1 MKCIRFIF
9 YIITLFLI
17 FSMNLIIAE
26 EKKIKTRGNSQD
38 KEFKKIEIN
47 ISPDLLNLEEIKQL
61 KKNIITANN
70 FTVELDKTLDEKK
83 KIKFRGSAKQIYKNF
98 SKSVFYLYNPDAKAT
113 GTGFLVDDSGLVLSN
128 WHVAEKATNMFVWT
142 LPEGGDKSVKFLFEK
157 QDYYM
162 ASVIATNKKQDL
174 ALIKVSGLPKSIK
187 SVTLGSDDQIEV
199 GDNVYAIGH
208 PISYPWTF
216 SAGMVSQVRENFEW
230 DTDDTFTHMANVIQM
245 QTPISTGNSGGPL
258 FSSEGKVVGVNTLG
272 ETQGQNINF
281 AVAVNQV
288 KQFIKDN
295 PYVAKVNPLNAA
307 MKKEFPKAITQDYNN
322 NGTIDTWYIDT
333 NDNGSVDLAFLDDN
347 EDGKVEAVIID
358 ENENGVW
365 EVTRVD
371 ENQDGTIDY
380 VLLDEDE
387 DGKNDLIATDVDNDG
402 TFDKIEPIK
411 S

>member
-1 MKCIRFIF
+1 MRKILTVLILL
-9 YIITLFLI
+9 LFSI
-17 FSMNLIIAE
+17 NFVNAD
-26 EKKIKTRGNSQD
+26 EKKVKTRGKSQD

-47 ISPDLLNLEEIKQL
+47 ISPDLLDLEEIKKL
-61 KKNIITANN
+61 KKNFTTANN
-70 FTVELDKTLDEKK
+70 YAIELDKTLNEKK
-83 KIKFRGSAKQIYKNF
+83 KIKFRGSAKEIYKNY
-98 SKSVFYLYNPDAKAT
+98 SKSVFFLYNPDEKAM
-113 GTGFLVDDSGLVLSN
+113 GTGFLVDDTGLVISN
-128 WHVAEKATNMFVWT
+128 WHVADKTSNMYVWV
-142 LPEGGDKSVKFLFEK
+142 LPEGGEKSAKFLFEK
-157 QDYYM
+157 QEYFM
-162 ASVIATNKKQDL
+162 GSVVATNKKKDL

-187 SVTLGSDDQIEV
+187 SVSLGSDDQIEV
-199 GDNVYAIGH
+199 GDRVYAIGH

-216 SAGMVSQVRENFEW
+216 SSGMVSQVRKNLEW
-230 DTDDTFTHMANVIQM
+230 DYNGNFTHKANVIQM
-245 QTPISTGNSGGPL
+245 ETPISSGNSGGPL

-272 ETQGQNINF
+272 ETEGQNINF
-281 AVAVNQV
+281 AVAVDQV

-333 NDNGSVDLAFLDDN
+333 NNNGSVDLAFLDDN

-402 TFDKIEPIK
+402 KFDKVEPIK

>member
-1 MKCIRFIF
+1 MRKILTVLILL
-9 YIITLFLI
+9 LFSI
-17 FSMNLIIAE
+17 NFVIAD
-26 EKKIKTRGNSQD
+26 EKKVKTRGKSQD

-47 ISPDLLNLEEIKQL
+47 ISPDLLDLEELKKL
-61 KKNIITANN
+61 KKNLTTANN
-70 FTVELDKTLDEKK
+70 YAIELDKTLDEKK
-83 KIKFRGSAKQIYKNF
+83 KIKFRGSAKQIYKNY
-98 SKSVFYLYNPDAKAT
+98 SKSVFYLYNPDVKAM

-174 ALIKVSGLPKSIK
+174 ALIKVSGLPKTIK
-187 SVTLGSDDQIEV
+187 PVNLGSDDQIEV

-216 SAGMVSQVRENFEW
+216 SSGMVSQVRENFEW
-230 DTDDTFTHMANVIQM
+230 DYDDTFTHTANVIQM

-281 AVAVNQV
+281 AVAVDQV

-295 PYVAKVNPLNAA
+295 PYVAKINPLNAA

-322 NGTIDTWYIDT
+322 NGTIDTWYVDT
-333 NDNGSVDLAFLDDN
+333 NNNGNVDLAFLDDN

-402 TFDKIEPIK
+402 KFDKVEPIK

>member
-1 MKCIRFIF
+1 V
-9 YIITLFLI
+9 
-17 FSMNLIIAE
+17 NAD
-26 EKKIKTRGNSQD
+26 EKKVKTRGKSQD

-47 ISPDLLNLEEIKQL
+47 ISPDLLDLEELKKL
-61 KKNIITANN
+61 KKNLTTANN
-70 FTVELDKTLDEKK
+70 YAIELDKTLDEKK
-83 KIKFRGSAKQIYKNF
+83 KIKFRGSAKQIYKSY
-98 SKSVFYLYNPDAKAT
+98 SKSVFYLYNPDVKAM

-128 WHVAEKATNMFVWT
+128 WHVAEKAINMFVWT

-174 ALIKVSGLPKSIK
+174 ALIKVSGLPKTIK
-187 SVTLGSDDQIEV
+187 PVNLGSDDQVEV

-216 SAGMVSQVRENFEW
+216 SSGMVSQVRENFEW
-230 DTDDTFTHMANVIQM
+230 DYDDTFTHTANVIQM

-333 NDNGSVDLAFLDDN
+333 DNNGKVDRALVDDN
-347 EDGKVEAVIID
+347 EDGKVEAVLFD
-358 ENENGVW
+358 ENENEVW
-365 EVTRVD
+365 ESTKVD
-371 ENQDGTIDY
+371 KDQNGTTDY
-380 VLLDEDE
+380 ILFDKDE
-387 DGKNDLIATDVDNDG
+387 DGKNDLVATDSDNDG
-402 TFDKIEPIK
+402 TFDKVEPIK

>member
-1 MKCIRFIF
+1 MKKILTVLI
-9 YIITLFLI
+9 LFV
-17 FSMNLIIAE
+17 FSINFVNAD
-26 EKKIKTRGNSQD
+26 EKKVKTRGKSQD

-47 ISPDLLNLEEIKQL
+47 ISPDLLDLEEIKKL
-61 KKNIITANN
+61 KKNLSAANDYAI
-70 FTVELDKTLDEKK
+70 ELDKTLDEKK
-83 KIKFRGSAKQIYKNF
+83 KIKFRGSAKQIYKNY
-98 SKSVFYLYNPDAKAT
+98 SKSVFYLYNPDVKAM

-174 ALIKVSGLPKSIK
+174 ALIKVSGLPKTIK
-187 SVTLGSDDQIEV
+187 PVNLGSDDQIEV

-216 SAGMVSQVRENFEW
+216 SSGMVSQVRENFEW
-230 DTDDTFTHMANVIQM
+230 DYDDTFTHTANVIQM

-333 NDNGSVDLAFLDDN
+333 NNNGSVDLAFLDDN
-347 EDGKVEAVIID
+347 EDGKVEAVLID
-358 ENENGVW
+358 ENENGKW
-365 EVTRVD
+365 EETRVD

-402 TFDKIEPIK
+402 KFDKVEPIK

>member
-1 MKCIRFIF
+1 MKKILTVLI
-9 YIITLFLI
+9 LFV
-17 FSMNLIIAE
+17 FSINFANAD
-26 EKKIKTRGNSQD
+26 EKKVKTRGKSQD
-38 KEFKKIEIN
+38 KEFKKIEIS
-47 ISPDLLNLEEIKQL
+47 ISPDLLDLEEIKKL
-61 KKNIITANN
+61 KKNLSAANN
-70 FTVELDKTLDEKK
+70 YAIELDKTLDEKK
-83 KIKFRGSAKQIYKNF
+83 KIKFRGSAKEIYKNY
-98 SKSVFYLYNPDAKAT
+98 SKSVFYLYNPDVKAM

-142 LPEGGDKSVKFLFEK
+142 LPEGGDKSIKFLFEK

-187 SVTLGSDDQIEV
+187 PVTLGSDDQIEV

-216 SAGMVSQVRENFEW
+216 SFGMVSQVRKNFEW
-230 DTDDTFTHMANVIQM
+230 DYDDTFTHTANVIQM
-245 QTPISTGNSGGPL
+245 QTPISSGNSGGPL

-272 ETQGQNINF
+272 ETEGQNINF

-307 MKKEFPKAITQDYNN
+307 MKKEFPKATTQDYNN

-333 NDNGSVDLAFLDDN
+333 NNNGSVDLAFLDDN
-347 EDGKVEAVIID
+347 EDGKVEAVLID
-358 ENENGVW
+358 ENENGKW
-365 EVTRVD
+365 EETRVD

-402 TFDKIEPIK
+402 KFDKVEAIK

>member
-1 MKCIRFIF
+1 MRKILTVLI
-9 YIITLFLI
+9 LFL
-17 FSMNLIIAE
+17 FSINFVNAD
-26 EKKIKTRGNSQD
+26 EKKVKTRGKSQD

-47 ISPDLLNLEEIKQL
+47 ISPDLLDLEELKKL
-61 KKNIITANN
+61 KKNLTTANN
-70 FTVELDKTLDEKK
+70 YAIELDKTLDEKK
-83 KIKFRGSAKQIYKNF
+83 KIKFRGSAKQIYKSY
-98 SKSVFYLYNPDAKAT
+98 SKSVFYLYNPDVKAM

-128 WHVAEKATNMFVWT
+128 WHVAEKAINMFVWT

-174 ALIKVSGLPKSIK
+174 ALIKVSGLPKTIK
-187 SVTLGSDDQIEV
+187 PVNLGSDDQVEV

-216 SAGMVSQVRENFEW
+216 SSGMVSQVRENFEW
-230 DTDDTFTHMANVIQM
+230 DYDDTFTHTANVIQM

-333 NDNGSVDLAFLDDN
+333 DNNGKVDRALVDDN
-347 EDGKVEAVIID
+347 EDGKVEAVLFD
-358 ENENGVW
+358 ENENEVW
-365 EVTRVD
+365 ESTKVD
-371 ENQDGTIDY
+371 KDQNGTTDY
-380 VLLDEDE
+380 ILFDKDE
-387 DGKNDLIATDVDNDG
+387 DGKNDLVATDSDNDG
-402 TFDKIEPIK
+402 TFDKVEPIK

>member
-1 MKCIRFIF
+1 MKKILTVLI
-9 YIITLFLI
+9 LFV
-17 FSMNLIIAE
+17 FSINFVNAD
-26 EKKIKTRGNSQD
+26 EKKVKTRGKSQD

-47 ISPDLLNLEEIKQL
+47 ISPDLLDLEEIKKL
-61 KKNIITANN
+61 KKNLSAANDYAI
-70 FTVELDKTLDEKK
+70 ELDKTLDEKK
-83 KIKFRGSAKQIYKNF
+83 KIKFRGSAKQIYKNY
-98 SKSVFYLYNPDAKAT
+98 SKSVFYLYNPDVKAM

-142 LPEGGDKSVKFLFEK
+142 LPEGGDKSIKFLFEK

-174 ALIKVSGLPKSIK
+174 ALIKVSGLPKTIK
-187 SVTLGSDDQIEV
+187 PVNLGSDDQIEV

-216 SAGMVSQVRENFEW
+216 SSGMVSQVRENFEW
-230 DTDDTFTHMANVIQM
+230 DYDDTFTHTANVIQM

-307 MKKEFPKAITQDYNN
+307 MKKEFPKATTQDYNN

-333 NDNGSVDLAFLDDN
+333 NNNGSVDLAFLDDN
-347 EDGKVEAVIID
+347 EDGKVEAVLID
-358 ENENGVW
+358 ENENGKW
-365 EVTRVD
+365 EETRVD

-402 TFDKIEPIK
+402 KFDKVEPIK

>member
-1 MKCIRFIF
+1 M
-9 YIITLFLI
+9 I

-38 KEFKKIEIN
+38 KEFKKIEID
-47 ISPDLLNLEEIKQL
+47 ISPDLLNLEELKKL

-128 WHVAEKATNMFVWT
+128 WHVAEKATNMFIWT

-174 ALIKVSGLPKSIK
+174 ALIKVSGLPKTIK
-187 SVTLGSDDQIEV
+187 PVSLGSDDQIEV

-216 SAGMVSQVRENFEW
+216 SSGMVSQVRENFEW

-307 MKKEFPKAITQDYNN
+307 MKKKFPKAITQDYNN

-333 NDNGSVDLAFLDDN
+333 DNNGKVDRALIDDN
-347 EDGKVEAVIID
+347 EDGKVEAVLFD
-358 ENENGVW
+358 ENENEIW
-365 EVTRVD
+365 ESTKVD
-371 ENQDGTIDY
+371 KDQNGTTDY
-380 VLLDEDE
+380 ILFDKDE
-387 DGKNDLIATDVDNDG
+387 DGKNDLVATDSDNDG
-402 TFDKIEPIK
+402 TFDKVEPIK

>member
-1 MKCIRFIF
+1 M
-9 YIITLFLI
+9 I

-38 KEFKKIEIN
+38 KEFKKIEID
-47 ISPDLLNLEEIKQL
+47 ISPDLLNLEELKKL

-128 WHVAEKATNMFVWT
+128 WHVAEKATNMFIWT

-187 SVTLGSDDQIEV
+187 SVTLGSDDQVEV

-307 MKKEFPKAITQDYNN
+307 MKKKFPKAITQDYNN

-333 NDNGSVDLAFLDDN
+333 DNNGKVDRALIDDN
-347 EDGKVEAVIID
+347 EDGKVEAVLFD
-358 ENENGVW
+358 ENENEIW
-365 EVTRVD
+365 ESTKVD
-371 ENQDGTIDY
+371 KDQNGTTDY
-380 VLLDEDE
+380 ILFDKDE
-387 DGKNDLIATDVDNDG
+387 DGKNDLVATDSDNDG
-402 TFDKIEPIK
+402 TFDKVEPIK

>member
-1 MKCIRFIF
+1 MRKILTVLILL
-9 YIITLFLI
+9 LFSI
-17 FSMNLIIAE
+17 NFVNAD
-26 EKKIKTRGNSQD
+26 EKKVKTRGKSQD

-47 ISPDLLNLEEIKQL
+47 ISPDLLDLEKIKKL
-61 KKNIITANN
+61 KKNLSAANDYAI
-70 FTVELDKTLDEKK
+70 ELDKTLDEKK
-83 KIKFRGSAKQIYKNF
+83 KIKFRGSAKQIYKNY
-98 SKSVFYLYNPDAKAT
+98 SKSVFYLYNPDVKAM

-174 ALIKVSGLPKSIK
+174 ALIKVSGLPKTIK
-187 SVTLGSDDQIEV
+187 PVNLGSDDQIEV

-216 SAGMVSQVRENFEW
+216 SSGMVSQVRENFEW
-230 DTDDTFTHMANVIQM
+230 DYDDTFTHTANVIQM

-333 NDNGSVDLAFLDDN
+333 NNNGSVDLAFLDDN
-347 EDGKVEAVIID
+347 EDGKVEAVLID
-358 ENENGVW
+358 ENENGKW
-365 EVTRVD
+365 EATRVD

-402 TFDKIEPIK
+402 KFDKVEPIK

>member
-1 MKCIRFIF
+1 MRKILTVLILL
-9 YIITLFLI
+9 LFSI
-17 FSMNLIIAE
+17 NFVNAD
-26 EKKIKTRGNSQD
+26 EKKVKTRGKSQD

-47 ISPDLLNLEEIKQL
+47 ISPDLLDLEEIKKL
-61 KKNIITANN
+61 KKNLSAANN
-70 FTVELDKTLDEKK
+70 YAIELDKTLDEKK
-83 KIKFRGSAKQIYKNF
+83 KIKFRGSAKQIYKNY
-98 SKSVFYLYNPDAKAT
+98 SKSVFYLYNPDVKAM

-174 ALIKVSGLPKSIK
+174 ALIKVSGLPKTIK
-187 SVTLGSDDQIEV
+187 PVNLGSDDQIEV

-216 SAGMVSQVRENFEW
+216 SSGMVSQVRENFEW
-230 DTDDTFTHMANVIQM
+230 DYDDTFTHTANVIQM

-333 NDNGSVDLAFLDDN
+333 NNNGSVDLAFLDDN
-347 EDGKVEAVIID
+347 EDGKVEAVLID
-358 ENENGVW
+358 ENENGKW
-365 EVTRVD
+365 EATRVD

-387 DGKNDLIATDVDNDG
+387 DGKNDLIATDVDKDG
-402 TFDKIEPIK
+402 TFDKVEPIK

>member
-1 MKCIRFIF
+1 
-9 YIITLFLI
+9 
-17 FSMNLIIAE
+17 MNLIIAE

>member
-1 MKCIRFIF
+1 MRKILTVLILL
-9 YIITLFLI
+9 LFSI
-17 FSMNLIIAE
+17 NFVNAD
-26 EKKIKTRGNSQD
+26 EKKVKTRGKSQD

-47 ISPDLLNLEEIKQL
+47 ISPDLLDLEEIKKL
-61 KKNIITANN
+61 KKNLSAANDYAI
-70 FTVELDKTLDEKK
+70 ELDKTLDEKK
-83 KIKFRGSAKQIYKNF
+83 KIKFRGSAKQIYKNY
-98 SKSVFYLYNPDAKAT
+98 SKSVFYLYNPDVKAM

-174 ALIKVSGLPKSIK
+174 ALIKVSGLPKTIK
-187 SVTLGSDDQIEV
+187 PVNLGSDDQIEV

-216 SAGMVSQVRENFEW
+216 SSGMVSQVRENFEW
-230 DTDDTFTHMANVIQM
+230 DYDDTFTHTANVIQM

-333 NDNGSVDLAFLDDN
+333 NNNGSVDLAFLDDN

-402 TFDKIEPIK
+402 KFDKVEPIK

>member
-1 MKCIRFIF
+1 MKKILTVLI
-9 YIITLFLI
+9 LFV
-17 FSMNLIIAE
+17 FSINFVNAD
-26 EKKIKTRGNSQD
+26 EKKVKTRGKSQD

-47 ISPDLLNLEEIKQL
+47 ISPDLLDLEELKKL
-61 KKNIITANN
+61 KKNLTTANN
-70 FTVELDKTLDEKK
+70 YAIELDKTLDEKK
-83 KIKFRGSAKQIYKNF
+83 KIKFRGSAKQIYKNY
-98 SKSVFYLYNPDAKAT
+98 SKSVFYLYNPDLKAM

-174 ALIKVSGLPKSIK
+174 ALIKVSGLPKTIK
-187 SVTLGSDDQIEV
+187 PVNLGSDDQIEV

-216 SAGMVSQVRENFEW
+216 SSGMVSQVRENFEW
-230 DTDDTFTHMANVIQM
+230 DYDDTFTHTANVIQM

-281 AVAVNQV
+281 AVAVDQV

-295 PYVAKVNPLNAA
+295 PYVAKINPLNAA

-322 NGTIDTWYIDT
+322 NGTIDTWYVDT
-333 NDNGSVDLAFLDDN
+333 NNNGNVDLAFLDDN

-402 TFDKIEPIK
+402 KFDKVEPIK

>member
-1 MKCIRFIF
+1 MKKILTVLI
-9 YIITLFLI
+9 LFV
-17 FSMNLIIAE
+17 FSINFVNAD
-26 EKKIKTRGNSQD
+26 EKKVKTRGKSQD

-47 ISPDLLNLEEIKQL
+47 ISPDLLDLEEIKKL
-61 KKNIITANN
+61 KKNLSAANN
-70 FTVELDKTLDEKK
+70 YVIELDKTLDEKK
-83 KIKFRGSAKQIYKNF
+83 KIKFRGSAKQIYKNY
-98 SKSVFYLYNPDAKAT
+98 SKSVFYLYNPDVKAM
-113 GTGFLVDDSGLVLSN
+113 GTGFLVDASGLVLSN

-174 ALIKVSGLPKSIK
+174 ALIKVSGLPKTIK
-187 SVTLGSDDQIEV
+187 PVNLGSDDQIEV

-216 SAGMVSQVRENFEW
+216 SSGMVSQVRENFEW
-230 DTDDTFTHMANVIQM
+230 DYDDTFTHTANVIQM

-307 MKKEFPKAITQDYNN
+307 MKKEFPKATTQDYNN

-333 NDNGSVDLAFLDDN
+333 NNNGSVDLAFLDDN
-347 EDGKVEAVIID
+347 EDGKVEAVLID
-358 ENENGVW
+358 ENENGKW
-365 EVTRVD
+365 EATRVD

-387 DGKNDLIATDVDNDG
+387 DGNNDLIATDVDNDG
-402 TFDKIEPIK
+402 KFDKVEPIK

>member
-1 MKCIRFIF
+1 MRKILTVLI
-9 YIITLFLI
+9 LFL
-17 FSMNLIIAE
+17 FSINFVNAD
-26 EKKIKTRGNSQD
+26 EKKVKTRGKSQD

-47 ISPDLLNLEEIKQL
+47 ISPDLLDLEELKKL
-61 KKNIITANN
+61 KKNLTTANN
-70 FTVELDKTLDEKK
+70 YAIELDKTLDEKK
-83 KIKFRGSAKQIYKNF
+83 KIKFRGSAKQIYKNY
-98 SKSVFYLYNPDAKAT
+98 SKSVFYLYNPDVKAM

-128 WHVAEKATNMFVWT
+128 WHVAEKAINMFVWT

-174 ALIKVSGLPKSIK
+174 ALIKVSGLPKTIK
-187 SVTLGSDDQIEV
+187 PVNLGSDDQVEV

-216 SAGMVSQVRENFEW
+216 SSGMVSQVRENFEW
-230 DTDDTFTHMANVIQM
+230 DYDDTFTHTANVIQM

-333 NDNGSVDLAFLDDN
+333 DNNGKVDRALVDDN
-347 EDGKVEAVIID
+347 EDGKVEAVLFD
-358 ENENGVW
+358 ENENEVW
-365 EVTRVD
+365 ESTKVD
-371 ENQDGTIDY
+371 KDQNGTTDY
-380 VLLDEDE
+380 ILFDKDE
-387 DGKNDLIATDVDNDG
+387 DGKNDLVATDSDNDG
-402 TFDKIEPIK
+402 TFDKVEPIK

>member
-1 MKCIRFIF
+1 MRKILTVLILL
-9 YIITLFLI
+9 LFSI
-17 FSMNLIIAE
+17 NFVNAD
-26 EKKIKTRGNSQD
+26 EKKVKTRGKSQD

-47 ISPDLLNLEEIKQL
+47 ISPDLLDLEEIKKL
-61 KKNIITANN
+61 KKNLSAANN
-70 FTVELDKTLDEKK
+70 YVIELDKTLDEKK
-83 KIKFRGSAKQIYKNF
+83 KIKFRGSAKQIYKNY
-98 SKSVFYLYNPDAKAT
+98 SKSVFYLYNPDVKAM

-142 LPEGGDKSVKFLFEK
+142 LPEGGDKSIKFLFEK

-174 ALIKVSGLPKSIK
+174 ALIKVSGLPKTIK
-187 SVTLGSDDQIEV
+187 PVNLGSDDQIEV

-216 SAGMVSQVRENFEW
+216 SSGMVSQVRENFEW
-230 DTDDTFTHMANVIQM
+230 DYDDTFTHTANVIQM

-307 MKKEFPKAITQDYNN
+307 MKKEFPKATTQDYNN

-333 NDNGSVDLAFLDDN
+333 NNNGSVDLAFLDDN
-347 EDGKVEAVIID
+347 EDGKVEAVLID
-358 ENENGVW
+358 ENENGKW
-365 EVTRVD
+365 EETRVD

-402 TFDKIEPIK
+402 KFDKVEPIK

>member
-1 MKCIRFIF
+1 MKKILTVLILL
-9 YIITLFLI
+9 LFSI
-17 FSMNLIIAE
+17 NFVIAD
-26 EKKIKTRGNSQD
+26 EKKVKTRGKSQD

-47 ISPDLLNLEEIKQL
+47 ISPDLLDLEEIKKL
-61 KKNIITANN
+61 KKNLSAANN
-70 FTVELDKTLDEKK
+70 YAIELDKTLDEKK
-83 KIKFRGSAKQIYKNF
+83 KIKFRGSAKQIYKNY
-98 SKSVFYLYNPDAKAT
+98 SKSVFYLYNPDVKAM

-187 SVTLGSDDQIEV
+187 PVNLGSDDQIEV

-216 SAGMVSQVRENFEW
+216 SSGMVSQVRENFEW
-230 DTDDTFTHMANVIQM
+230 DYDDTFTHTANVIQM

-288 KQFIKDN
+288 KQFIKEN

-322 NGTIDTWYIDT
+322 NGTIDTWYVDT

-402 TFDKIEPIK
+402 KFDKVEPIK

>member
-1 MKCIRFIF
+1 MRKILTVLILL
-9 YIITLFLI
+9 LFSI
-17 FSMNLIIAE
+17 NFVNAD
-26 EKKIKTRGNSQD
+26 EKKVKTRGKSQD

-47 ISPDLLNLEEIKQL
+47 ISPDLLDLEEIKKL
-61 KKNIITANN
+61 KKNLSAANDYAI
-70 FTVELDKTLDEKK
+70 ELDKTLDEKK
-83 KIKFRGSAKQIYKNF
+83 KIKFRGSAKQIYKNY
-98 SKSVFYLYNPDAKAT
+98 SKSVFYLYNPDVKAM

-162 ASVIATNKKQDL
+162 ASVIAINKKQDL
-174 ALIKVSGLPKSIK
+174 ALIKVSGLPKTIK
-187 SVTLGSDDQIEV
+187 PVNLGSDDQIEV

-216 SAGMVSQVRENFEW
+216 SSGMVSQVRENFEW
-230 DTDDTFTHMANVIQM
+230 DYDDTFTHTANVIQM

-281 AVAVNQV
+281 AVAVDQV

-295 PYVAKVNPLNAA
+295 PYVAKINPLNAA

-322 NGTIDTWYIDT
+322 NGTIDTWYVDT
-333 NDNGSVDLAFLDDN
+333 NNNGNVDLAFLDDN

-402 TFDKIEPIK
+402 KFDKVEPIK

>member
-1 MKCIRFIF
+1 MKKILTVLI
-9 YIITLFLI
+9 LFL
-17 FSMNLIIAE
+17 FSINFVNAD
-26 EKKIKTRGNSQD
+26 EKKVKTRGKSQD
-38 KEFKKIEIN
+38 KEFKKIEIK
-47 ISPDLLNLEEIKQL
+47 ISPDLLDLEELKKL
-61 KKNIITANN
+61 KKNLTTANN
-70 FTVELDKTLDEKK
+70 YAIELDKTLDEKK
-83 KIKFRGSAKQIYKNF
+83 KIKFRGSAKQIYKNY
-98 SKSVFYLYNPDAKAT
+98 SKSVFYLYNPDVKAM

-174 ALIKVSGLPKSIK
+174 ALIKVSGLPKTIK
-187 SVTLGSDDQIEV
+187 PVNLGSDDQIEV

-216 SAGMVSQVRENFEW
+216 SSGMVSQVRENFEW
-230 DTDDTFTHMANVIQM
+230 DYDDTFTHTANVIQM

-288 KQFIKDN
+288 KQFIKEN

-322 NGTIDTWYIDT
+322 NGTIDTWYVDT

-402 TFDKIEPIK
+402 TFDKVEPIK

>member
-1 MKCIRFIF
+1 M
-9 YIITLFLI
+9 
-17 FSMNLIIAE
+17 
-26 EKKIKTRGNSQD
+26 
-38 KEFKKIEIN
+38 
-47 ISPDLLNLEEIKQL
+47 
-61 KKNIITANN
+61 
-70 FTVELDKTLDEKK
+70 
-83 KIKFRGSAKQIYKNF
+83 
-98 SKSVFYLYNPDAKAT
+98 
-113 GTGFLVDDSGLVLSN
+113 GTGFLVDETGLVLSN
-128 WHVAEKATNMFVWT
+128 WHVADKATNMFVWT
-142 LPEGGDKSVKFLFEK
+142 LPEGGDKSIKFLFEK

-174 ALIKVSGLPKSIK
+174 AIIKVSGLPKSIK
-187 SVTLGSDDQIEV
+187 PVNLGSDDQIEV

-216 SAGMVSQVRENFEW
+216 SSGMVSQVRENFEW
-230 DTDDTFTHMANVIQM
+230 DYDDTFTHTANVIQM

-281 AVAVNQV
+281 AVAVDQV

-333 NDNGSVDLAFLDDN
+333 DNNGKVDRALVDDN
-347 EDGKVEAVIID
+347 EDGKVEAVLFD
-358 ENENGVW
+358 ENENEVW
-365 EVTRVD
+365 ESTKVD
-371 ENQDGTIDY
+371 KDQNGTTDY
-380 VLLDEDE
+380 ILFDKDE
-387 DGKNDLIATDVDNDG
+387 DGKNDLVATDSNNDG
-402 TFDKIEPIK
+402 TFDKVEPIK

>member
-1 MKCIRFIF
+1 MKKILTVLI
-9 YIITLFLI
+9 LFV
-17 FSMNLIIAE
+17 FSINFVNAD
-26 EKKIKTRGNSQD
+26 EKKVKTRGKSQD

-47 ISPDLLNLEEIKQL
+47 ISPDLLDLEELKKL
-61 KKNIITANN
+61 KKNLTTANN
-70 FTVELDKTLDEKK
+70 YAIELDKTLDEKK
-83 KIKFRGSAKQIYKNF
+83 KIKFRGSAKEIYKNY
-98 SKSVFYLYNPDAKAT
+98 SKSVFYLYNPDVKAM

-187 SVTLGSDDQIEV
+187 SVTLGSDDQVEV

-216 SAGMVSQVRENFEW
+216 SSGMVSQVRENFEW
-230 DTDDTFTHMANVIQM
+230 DYDDTFTHTANVIQM

-281 AVAVNQV
+281 AVAVDQV

-322 NGTIDTWYIDT
+322 NGTIDTWYVDT
-333 NDNGSVDLAFLDDN
+333 NDNGNVDLAFLDDN
-347 EDGKVEAVIID
+347 EDGKVEAVLID
-358 ENENGVW
+358 ENENGKW
-365 EVTRVD
+365 EATRVD

-380 VLLDEDE
+380 ILLDEDE

-402 TFDKIEPIK
+402 TFDKVEPIK

>member
-1 MKCIRFIF
+1 
-9 YIITLFLI
+9 
-17 FSMNLIIAE
+17 MNLIIAE

-38 KEFKKIEIN
+38 KEFKKIEID
-47 ISPDLLNLEEIKQL
+47 ISPDLLNLEELKKL

-128 WHVAEKATNMFVWT
+128 WHVAEKATNMFIWT

-187 SVTLGSDDQIEV
+187 SVTLGSDDQVEV

-307 MKKEFPKAITQDYNN
+307 MKKKFPKAITQDYNN

-333 NDNGSVDLAFLDDN
+333 DNNGKVDRALIDDN
-347 EDGKVEAVIID
+347 EDGKVEAVLFD
-358 ENENGVW
+358 ENENEIW
-365 EVTRVD
+365 ESTKVD
-371 ENQDGTIDY
+371 KDQNGTTDY
-380 VLLDEDE
+380 ILFDKDE
-387 DGKNDLIATDVDNDG
+387 DGKNDLVATDSDNDG
-402 TFDKIEPIK
+402 TFDKVEPIK

>member
-1 MKCIRFIF
+1 MRKILTVLILL
-9 YIITLFLI
+9 LFSI
-17 FSMNLIIAE
+17 NFVNAD
-26 EKKIKTRGNSQD
+26 EKKVKTRGKSQD

-47 ISPDLLNLEEIKQL
+47 ISPDLLDLEEIKKL
-61 KKNIITANN
+61 KKNLSAANDYAI
-70 FTVELDKTLDEKK
+70 ELDKTLDEKK
-83 KIKFRGSAKQIYKNF
+83 KIKFRGSAKQIYKNY
-98 SKSVFYLYNPDAKAT
+98 SKSVFYLYNPDVKAM

-174 ALIKVSGLPKSIK
+174 ALIKVSGLPKTIK
-187 SVTLGSDDQIEV
+187 PVNLGSDDQIEV

-216 SAGMVSQVRENFEW
+216 SSGMVSQVRENFEW
-230 DTDDTFTHMANVIQM
+230 DYDDTFTHTANVIQM

-333 NDNGSVDLAFLDDN
+333 NNNGSVDLAFLDDN
-347 EDGKVEAVIID
+347 EDGKVEAVLID
-358 ENENGVW
+358 ENENGKW
-365 EVTRVD
+365 EATRVD

-402 TFDKIEPIK
+402 KFDKVEPIK

>member
-1 MKCIRFIF
+1 MKKILTVLI
-9 YIITLFLI
+9 LFV
-17 FSMNLIIAE
+17 FSINFVNAD
-26 EKKIKTRGNSQD
+26 EKKVKTRGKSQD

-47 ISPDLLNLEEIKQL
+47 ISPDLLDLEEIKKL
-61 KKNIITANN
+61 KKNLSAANDYAI
-70 FTVELDKTLDEKK
+70 ELDKTLDEKK
-83 KIKFRGSAKQIYKNF
+83 KIKFRGSAKQIYKNY
-98 SKSVFYLYNPDAKAT
+98 SKSVFYLYNPDVKAM

-174 ALIKVSGLPKSIK
+174 ALIKVSGLPKTIK
-187 SVTLGSDDQIEV
+187 PVNLGSDDQIEV

-216 SAGMVSQVRENFEW
+216 SSGMVSQVRENFEW
-230 DTDDTFTHMANVIQM
+230 DYDDTFTHTANVIQM

-307 MKKEFPKAITQDYNN
+307 MKKEFPKATTQDYNN

-333 NDNGSVDLAFLDDN
+333 NNNGSVDLAFLDDN
-347 EDGKVEAVIID
+347 EDGKVEAVLID
-358 ENENGVW
+358 ENENGKW
-365 EVTRVD
+365 EETRVD

-402 TFDKIEPIK
+402 KFDKVEPIK